1 MVTIGM
7 ARWTPESAQEMGK
20 RSAEM
25 QPMPDFIKMI
35 GPYMYAD
42 GNEGLKSITI
52 FKYEKSKAGEAS
64 EAIANGFMVFYGV
77 PGYRY
82 SIQLA
87 SGSAAV
93 MKMMGL

>member
-1 MVTIGM
+1 
-7 ARWTPESAQEMGK
+7 MGK

-25 QPMPDFIKMI
+25 KPMPDFIEMI

-52 FKYEKSKAGEAS
+52 FKYDKAKAGEAS
-64 EAIANGFMVFYGV
+64 EAIANGFLVFYGV

-82 SIQLA
+82 SLNLA

-93 MKMMGL
+93 MKMMGM